1 MILHAEISYTLT
13 KHNKK
18 APYDYVTTL
27 QVLDTENEDTITIVA
42 HQTTDDPMPT
52 VEKTLKHAPK
62 EVLDCI
68 GVYLSPGVKP
78 AELTLTKV
86 MWMEDKCDITW
97 KLH

>member
-52 VEKTLKHAPK
+52 VEKALKHAPK